1 MRLLD
6 RTYKLLYLNG
16 CVVRREGKADGTYD
30 IMMINEI
37 NNIFLL
43 FEVANGELQDD
54 QTYVVAVE
62 AETSDG
68 YSVVSE
74 FSEEVS
80 TLPSNVVPG

>member
-1 MRLLD
+1 M
-6 RTYKLLYLNG
+6 
-16 CVVRREGKADGTYD
+16 VRREGKADGTYD

>member
-1 MRLLD
+1 M
-6 RTYKLLYLNG
+6 
-16 CVVRREGKADGTYD
+16 VRREGKADGTYD

-80 TLPSNVVPG
+80 TLPSNVVSGQLMLSLIHI

>member
-1 MRLLD
+1 M
-6 RTYKLLYLNG
+6 
-16 CVVRREGKADGTYD
+16 VRREGKADGTYD

-80 TLPSNVVPG
+80 TCLLYTSPSPRDKRQSRMPSSA